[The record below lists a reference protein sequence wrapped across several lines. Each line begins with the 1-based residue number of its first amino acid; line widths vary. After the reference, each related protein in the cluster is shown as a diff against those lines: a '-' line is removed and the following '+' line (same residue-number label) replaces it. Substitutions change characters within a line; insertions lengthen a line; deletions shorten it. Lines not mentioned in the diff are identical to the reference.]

1 MKEGLK
7 RRYHKFSWDFTDW
20 LMQRP
25 QARGH
30 AKKVQHLIFNKGA
43 RLEEKRFLK
52 NELKNL

>member
-20 LMQRP
+20 LMWRP